1 MKSLEKAFPGLSAA
15 MNRSFR
21 SLRQFY
27 ASRSVKAWKRLLRFY
42 YRRHVLRQPVPLIM
56 DIAVTYRC
64 QCRCV
69 HCCAEALRGSGTT
82 ELKTEELKSLIDQAE
97 QMGVMQVVFSGGEPL
112 LRKDI
117 VELVRYAHDAGMM
130 IRLNTNSLLLNP
142 QLVLNLKKAGLDIC
156 AVSIDDAEPKVHD
169 RLRGVPGLH
178 KKALSGIG
186 LLRKYGLFFNILTY
200 ASKRNVTAGLEKI
213 IAWARQLGV
222 LSVLIYF
229 PVAVGRWEG
238 AFDQAL
244 NAEER
249 RKVRGLQ
256 DFTTVYM
263 ELPTAKTLCYTYEK
277 SIFYVSA
284 YGDITPCPVVPY
296 SLGNIREQALE
307 KIWRRWTDHLNL
319 VWRGNCPM
327 NNLRGREELKKHIES
342 LPLEMG

>member
-15 MNRSFR
+15 ANRSYR

-27 ASRSVKAWKRLLRFY
+27 ANRSVKTWKRLPRFY

-97 QMGVMQVVFSGGEPL
+97 HMGVMQVVFSGGEPL

-130 IRLNTNSLLLNP
+130 IRLNTNGLLLNP
-142 QLVLNLKKAGLDIC
+142 RLVLNLKKAGLDIC
-156 AVSIDDAEPKVHD
+156 AVSIDDAEPEVHD
-169 RLRGVPGLH
+169 KLRGVPGLH

-213 IAWARQLGV
+213 IARARQLGV
-222 LSVLIYF
+222 LSVLVYF

-238 AFDQAL
+238 RFDQAL

-249 RKVRGLQ
+249 RKVRELQ

-296 SLGNIREQALE
+296 SLGNIREQSLE

-319 VWRGNCPM
+319 VWRGDCPM
-327 NNLRGREELKKHIES
+327 NNPRGREELKNYIES
-342 LPLEMG
+342 LPREKR